1 MPTSPVFPMSHSQP
15 LPTFQEYNLEYRVFD
30 GSTEDTFN
38 VIVRVTQQDIFRPR
52 FSSKI
57 YLSPEVTE
65 GSNADM
71 TLVTVSTSYRGFY
84 IDV

>member
-1 MPTSPVFPMSHSQP
+1 MSHSQP

-57 YLSPEVTE
+57 YLSREVTE
-65 GSNADM
+65 GINADT
-71 TLVTVSTSYRGFY
+71 TLVMVSTSYRGFY